1 MELEGP
7 DFLIS
12 TQTGKQTG
20 AEQTTM
26 STPEAAAAA
35 VKCAPSKNLNVGF
48 PHFANAK
55 DVYAHL

>member
-1 MELEGP
+1 
-7 DFLIS
+7 
-12 TQTGKQTG
+12 
-20 AEQTTM
+20 M
-26 STPEAAAAA
+26 STPEAVAAAA